1 MFKHILISII
11 SFKAFEEV
19 DSDDE
24 DISTMFSSS
33 RYIHP
38 PPVPT
43 DQDIQNLILDYKKR
57 ELLATFAGMEEGK
70 EYEEVEDLANISSSD
85 DEAYTK

>member
-1 MFKHILISII
+1 
-11 SFKAFEEV
+11 V

-43 DQDIQNLILDYKKR
+43 DKDIQNLILDHKKR
-57 ELLATFAGMEEGK
+57 ELLETFAGMEGGK
-70 EYEEVEDLANISSSD
+70 EFEEIEDLANISSSD

>member
-1 MFKHILISII
+1 M
-11 SFKAFEEV
+11 KAFEEV

-43 DQDIQNLILDYKKR
+43 DKNIQNLILDFKKR
-57 ELLATFAGMEEGK
+57 ELLETFTDIESAKG
-70 EYEEVEDLANISSSD
+70 YEEIEDLANISSSD

>member
-1 MFKHILISII
+1 MFYY
-11 SFKAFEEV
+11 KAFEEV

-43 DQDIQNLILDYKKR
+43 DQNIQNLILDFKKR
-57 ELLATFAGMEEGK
+57 ELLETFTDLEGDK
-70 EYEEVEDLANISSSD
+70 EYEEIEDLANISSSD
-85 DEAYTK
+85 DEAYP

>member
-1 MFKHILISII
+1 M
-11 SFKAFEEV
+11 

-24 DISTMFSSS
+24 DISTMFSSL

-43 DQDIQNLILDYKKR
+43 DQDIQNLILSYKKR
-57 ELLATFAGMEEGK
+57 ELLETFAGVDGGK
-70 EYEEVEDLANISSSD
+70 EYEEIEDLANISSSD
-85 DEAYTK
+85 DEAYAK

>member
-1 MFKHILISII
+1 MII
-11 SFKAFEEV
+11 SLKAFEEV

-24 DISTMFSSS
+24 DISSMFSSS

-57 ELLATFAGMEEGK
+57 ELLETFAGIEGGK
-70 EYEEVEDLANISSSD
+70 KYEETEDLANISSSD

>member
-1 MFKHILISII
+1 MII
-11 SFKAFEEV
+11 SLKAFEEV

-24 DISTMFSSS
+24 DISSMFSSS

-43 DQDIQNLILDYKKR
+43 DQDIQNLILDYKKQ
-57 ELLATFAGMEEGK
+57 ELLETFAGVEGGK
-70 EYEEVEDLANISSSD
+70 KYEETEDLANISSSD

>member
-1 MFKHILISII
+1 MF

-33 RYIHP
+33 HYIHP

-57 ELLATFAGMEEGK
+57 ELLETFAGMENSK

-85 DEAYTK
+85 DEIYIK

>member
-1 MFKHILISII
+1 MNF
-11 SFKAFEEV
+11 FNKAFEEV

-43 DQDIQNLILDYKKR
+43 DQDIQTLIINFKKR
-57 ELLATFAGMEEGK
+57 ELLETFAGMENNK
-70 EYEEVEDLANISSSD
+70 EHEEIEDLANISSSD
-85 DEAYTK
+85 DDTYIK

>member
-1 MFKHILISII
+1 
-11 SFKAFEEV
+11 
-19 DSDDE
+19 
-24 DISTMFSSS
+24 MFSSS

-57 ELLATFAGMEEGK
+57 ELLETFAGIESDKEHEET
-70 EYEEVEDLANISSSD
+70 EDLANISSSD
-85 DEAYTK
+85 DESYVK

>member
-1 MFKHILISII
+1 
-11 SFKAFEEV
+11 
-19 DSDDE
+19 
-24 DISTMFSSS
+24 MFSSS

-57 ELLATFAGMEEGK
+57 ELLETFVGIESGK
-70 EYEEVEDLANISSSD
+70 DYEEIEDLANISSSD
-85 DEAYTK
+85 DETYAK